1 MSYGPNILDIYRR
14 VGGIAARVLKGS
26 NPADLP
32 VELTTKF
39 ELVVNLKTAKAL
51 GITIPPGML
60 ISADEVIE

>member
-14 VGGIAARVLKGS
+14 VGGIAAKVLQGS
-26 NPADLP
+26 KPADLP

-51 GITIPPGML
+51 GLTIPASL
-60 ISADEVIE
+60 LVAADEVIE